1 MSKQLVIYHGGCYDG
16 ITAAWVCKQAMP
28 DAEFIPA
35 TYGQGIVD
43 IAGVDELYLVDFS
56 YPRDVLVEMKSFVKK
71 MVVLDHH
78 KTAQANCEGLD
89 FCTFDMEKSGAG
101 LAWDYFY
108 PNEPRPNLVNYVEDR
123 DLWRFAL
130 PYSEE
135 VHAFISSFPMTFD
148 AWDELNQSLQEKVD
162 LASKAYQEGRAIRR
176 YDDMKVV
183 EMCREVQWHTIE
195 GYEIP
200 VVNCPIQFG
209 SKVGH
214 VLLGL
219 YPDAAFSAYYND
231 AGDGSQRWG
240 LRGRNSDDF
249 DVSEVA
255 KVFGGGGHKK
265 ASGFVKP
272 GTSGRAIYGRN

>member
-16 ITAAWVCKQAMP
+16 ITAAWVCRLAMP

-35 TYGQGIVD
+35 TYGQGTVD
-43 IAGVDELYLVDFS
+43 ISGVDELYIVDFS
-56 YPRDVLVEMKSFVKK
+56 YPRDILVEMKSYVEK

-101 LAWDYFY
+101 LAWDYFF

-219 YPDAAFSAYYND
+219 YPNAPFSAYYSD
-231 AGDGSQRWG
+231 AGDESQRWG

-255 KVFGGGGHKK
+255 KVYGGGGHKK